1 MHTIDPT
8 EQTIEDCIMFLAGEG
23 NFLFNND
30 VAIDK
35 FDHSIV
41 HSLGTQLGNNS
52 PFTQKQSLIGL
63 RLVKKYSS
71 KLCEQGFDA
80 DKILNEK
87 IFKWPFRVI
96 DRTKSLYIDGEQIVI
111 KSPFIA
117 DVVNK
122 IKKRKKPSYY
132 KGQYNGET
140 KEKHKQR
147 LL

>member
-71 KLCEQGFDA
+71 
-80 DKILNEK
+80 N
-87 IFKWPFRVI
+87 
-96 DRTKSLYIDGEQIVI
+96 Y
-111 KSPFIA
+111 
-117 DVVNK
+117 VNK
-122 IKKRKKPSYY
+122 DLMLIKF
-132 KGQYNGET
+132 
-140 KEKHKQR
+140 
-147 LL
+147 